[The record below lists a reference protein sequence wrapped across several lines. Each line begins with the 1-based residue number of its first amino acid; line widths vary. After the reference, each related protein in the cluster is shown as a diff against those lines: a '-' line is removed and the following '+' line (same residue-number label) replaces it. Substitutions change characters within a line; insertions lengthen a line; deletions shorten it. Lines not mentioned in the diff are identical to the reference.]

1 MTNVKNIVLLVSIA
15 VMVVISALA
24 ASHTP
29 IYWEYF
35 GLSVI
40 ILAGLIFLQKREIKK
55 EINEGI
61 DSGFN
66 YSKFKDTVE
75 KLRIELKKISE
86 KEIDNDYSENLI
98 TILENYL
105 PDMDDYRINI
115 INKFSVADYTKI
127 TIPFSQAE
135 RLINRGHSA
144 AVDGYFVESQE
155 SIKKA
160 LSYLDL
166 LTEEMELIKSDKNV

>member
-86 KEIDNDYSENLI
+86 KEIGVGTQSEQP
-98 TILENYL
+98 Y
-105 PDMDDYRINI
+105 PDGP
-115 INKFSVADYTKI
+115 K
-127 TIPFSQAE
+127 
-135 RLINRGHSA
+135 
-144 AVDGYFVESQE
+144 
-155 SIKKA
+155 
-160 LSYLDL
+160 
-166 LTEEMELIKSDKNV
+166 

>member
-1 MTNVKNIVLLVSIA
+1 MANIKNKILLVCIA
-15 VMVVISALA
+15 VMVVVSALA

-40 ILAGLIFLQKREIKK
+40 ILAGLIFLQKREMKK
-55 EINEGI
+55 ELDEGI

-66 YSKFKDTVE
+66 YLRFKDAVR
-75 KLRIELKKISE
+75 KLKSELISISE
-86 KEIDNDYSENLI
+86 REIDN
-98 TILENYL
+98 NYTKKL
-105 PDMDDYRINI
+105 MEVLDRYQPNMDDYRINI
-115 INKFSVADYTKI
+115 INKFSIADYTKI

-144 AVDGYFVESQE
+144 AIDGYLDESQQ

-160 LSYLDL
+160 LNYLDL
-166 LTEEMELIKSDKNV
+166 LNEEMQIITSDNNG